1 MSKERLKEC
10 ATMFWSAKEELIL
23 VTGEVPCLEWLPI
36 QKETTINFY

>member
-10 ATMFWSAKEELIL
+10 TTMFWGAKDVL
-23 VTGEVPCLEWLPI
+23 VTGEVPRLEWLLI